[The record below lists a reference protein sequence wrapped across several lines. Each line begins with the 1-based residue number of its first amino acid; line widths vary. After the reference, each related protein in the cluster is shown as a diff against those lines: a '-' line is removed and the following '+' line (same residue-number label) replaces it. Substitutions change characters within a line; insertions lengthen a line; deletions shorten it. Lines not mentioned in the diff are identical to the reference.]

1 MARLQI
7 SPGLA
12 SDFDRIFDHLAQYRV
27 ADAPERLQPILQ
39 ALNVLE
45 HNPLI
50 GRPYGAAADNKRELV
65 IGRRGRGYLALYT
78 YIAALDTVFV
88 LALRAQS
95 EAGYAER

>member
-1 MARLQI
+1 VARLQI

-12 SDFDRIFDHLAQYRV
+12 SDFDRIFDHLARYRV
-27 ADAPERLQPILQ
+27 ADAPERLPPILQ

-95 EAGYAER
+95 EAGYAEP